1 MTPDGGVLV
10 IVIAAAAAEV
20 GIVVWGAVE
29 WLQRRERARVARLRE
44 CPPGD
49 TCRGRRQTR

>member
-1 MTPDGGVLV
+1 MTPDGGALV

-20 GIVVWGAVE
+20 CIVVWGAVE
-29 WLQRRERARVARLRE
+29 WLQRREQARVARLRE

-49 TCRGRRQTR
+49 TCRGRRR

>member
-1 MTPDGGVLV
+1 MTPDGGALV

-29 WLQRRERARVARLRE
+29 WLQRRERARVARLQD
-44 CPPGD
+44 CQPGD
-49 TCRGRRQTR
+49 TCRGRRR

>member
-29 WLQRRERARVARLRE
+29 WLQRRERARLARLQDCARG
-44 CPPGD
+44 CS
-49 TCRGRRQTR
+49 CRGHTR